1 MAQAAI
7 ERNFTR
13 PSSGMLDSW
22 KRSNLNEVHK
32 RNRNASSSIIL
43 PEPVNEKNPS
53 EVQPAEKKRRVTI
66 QEPAKEQLR
75 IATNTFLSQIST
87 THLLEEEIFKLGLEC
102 LKKLKEKHKDAGYKG
117 SFWGNISTSI
127 SEQHSNDD
135 SSTQHR
141 SSPASNDSSTQPRN
155 STGSSEGLSENHPVQ
170 NSEFLSSD
178 GPAPNDSSTQHQ
190 SSTGSSEGLTENQ
203 KRTSIQ
209 NLLVSLGII
218 SKNWTQEDKF
228 LAKFTV
234 KGTSD
239 NIRTRALLV
248 VLSSF
253 LHHRSND
260 QQHPQTR
267 KIEELFL
274 KFKPAMQVI
283 SLTSEVETELSDF
296 QYRCEC
302 PYDADQIQFIQE
314 ISKVVSEAIMDE
326 VEAPHFSRCLFSL
339 KIGSATTE
347 TTDPGYALPLSIPVT
362 INSSTR
368 LVLQVAAAIYYPIY
382 VDSSST
388 VAVHRVVVTFC
399 RSSFHCGGYYIVTT
413 DEDTIKLLE
422 PKLVEPTVLLPTRRK
437 FQRRDY
443 IIKELIFIQT
453 ESQSYEKPK
462 YALEEEIIWGTN
474 SMLKPVGLRTFLHK
488 NDLIENDILDPVI
501 DLVYQSIQ
509 QQPRAADNILLP
521 AQFYQVVV
529 KGCDTL
535 DAALECEKSLRIS
548 TFSWNVESSVVHL
561 LLNHPLGHW
570 QYCTIVFRT
579 KMIVFND
586 SLTTYTDEKDQ
597 GRSVVWE
604 QLKKFLNF
612 VYEHR
617 ERTFEEAKWSYTVCN
632 VPQQKE
638 KGGKVNCAVYSI
650 VFLLY
655 GVIQGL
661 SGSSFENTQRWITVR
676 GDEVSNFT
684 GAFVKALKHLICG
697 AILRESEIW
706 DILFLFVPNN
716 NLSQQRKLYWTSLQ
730 ARYHTK
736 MEFKVLNVKS
746 FNFFD

>member
-7 ERNFTR
+7 ERNLTR

-32 RNRNASSSIIL
+32 RNRKASSSIIL
-43 PEPVNEKNPS
+43 PEPVNEKDPS

-75 IATNTFLSQIST
+75 IATNIFLSRIST

-102 LKKLKEKHKDAGYKG
+102 LKKLMEKHKDAGYKG

-127 SEQHSNDD
+127 SEQHSNDN

-141 SSPASNDSSTQPRN
+141 SS
-155 STGSSEGLSENHPVQ
+155 TGSSGVLSVNHPVQ

-178 GPAPNDSSTQHQ
+178 DPVSNDSSTQHR
-190 SSTGSSEGLTENQ
+190 SSTGSSEVLSENQ
-203 KRTSIQ
+203 QRTSIQ
-209 NLLVSLGII
+209 NLLLSLGII

-260 QQHPQTR
+260 TQHPQTR

-283 SLTSEVETELSDF
+283 SLTSEVETELLDF

-314 ISKVVSEAIMDE
+314 VSKVVSEAIKDE
-326 VEAPHFSRCLFSL
+326 VEEPRCLFSL
-339 KIGSATTE
+339 KIGSTTTE

-368 LVLQVAAAIYYPIY
+368 LVLQVAAAIYYPFY

-388 VAVHRVVVTFC
+388 VAGHCVVVTVC

-413 DEDTIKLLE
+413 DEDAIKLLE

-437 FQRRDY
+437 FARRDY

-462 YALEEEIIWGTN
+462 FSLEDEIIWGTN
-474 SMLKPVGLRTFLHK
+474 SMLKPVGLRAFLHK
-488 NDLIENDILDPVI
+488 NDLIGNDILDPVI
-501 DLVYQSIQ
+501 DLVRQSIQ
-509 QQPRAADNILLP
+509 PQPRAADNILLP
-521 AQFYQVVV
+521 AQFYEVVV
-529 KGCDTL
+529 KGSETL
-535 DAALECEKSLRIS
+535 GAALSCVESLRIS
-548 TFSWNVESSVVHL
+548 NYSWNVESSVVHL

-586 SLTTYTDEKDQ
+586 SLTTFTDEKDP

-617 ERTFEEAKWSYTVCN
+617 KRTFEEAKWSYTVWD

-661 SGSSFENTQRWITVR
+661 SGTSFEETQRWMTVK
-676 GDEVSNFT
+676 GEKVSNFIPP
-684 GAFVKALKHLICG
+684 FVKSLKNLICG
-697 AILRESEIW
+697 AILRESEIF
-706 DILFLFVPNN
+706 DLLFLFVPHD
-716 NLSQQRKLYWTSLQ
+716 NLSTQRKQYW
-730 ARYHTK
+730 ARLKSMYDSK
-736 MEFKVLNVKS
+736 MEFKVLNVNS
-746 FNFFD
+746 INFLD